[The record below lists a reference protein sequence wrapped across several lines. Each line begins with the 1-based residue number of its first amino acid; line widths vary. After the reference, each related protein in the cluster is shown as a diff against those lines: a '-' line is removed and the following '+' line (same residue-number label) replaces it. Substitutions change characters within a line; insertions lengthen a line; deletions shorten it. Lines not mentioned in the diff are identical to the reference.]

1 MPRLNIKI
9 TLTTP
14 EETIENIYNA
24 IFQPDQNIIIYKEKD
39 DTKTKFNLKSLKLR
53 RENKELIMEYLF
65 KQEQLTIGIVEI
77 KSLQKRVELNLKT
90 KKILQSKD
98 KVEIFYQIEEEQ
110 YKYKLEVI

>member
-1 MPRLNIKI
+1 MSKI
-9 TLTTP
+9 QVKVTLLTP
-14 EETIENIYNA
+14 EINYVDQYNA
-24 IFQPDQNIIIYKEKD
+24 IFHPNQNEITYKEKD

-65 KQEQLTIGIVEI
+65 KQEQSTIGIVEI

-98 KVEIFYQIEEEQ
+98 KVEIIYQIEEEQ